1 MTIVFYSTSTNTF
14 DSSVVEYTNLPQN
27 ICQFAD
33 FKSRHPQDTFYIVT
47 QKPALFMPE
56 ADCTVASDDAGP
68 QEIAETI
75 ASYKADLAIAMTFWV
90 APFDWLTVSDA
101 LVAEKLKEKGI
112 CTVCNPLEAAL
123 ICFDKNR
130 TREFFEA
137 NGFST
142 PRSLFVD
149 HDMFFC
155 AGSHKEVLR
164 NAYRESVFAQVKKMK
179 LPLVIKDTTGLS
191 SYSLAVV
198 NTYGEATAYLT
209 SRKNNS
215 NRIIQE
221 FEDGIQAGIEIYGV
235 PGNYTVLAPF
245 VFSVNKYG
253 ITSPKQ
259 SVKYSDGSVWTKSKE
274 FSELKKEM
282 LRLAEL
288 LKLEGA
294 AQVDLVLKDGKWKII
309 EINPR
314 LSGMSLSYTSGYKT
328 SIFDIMYS
336 SINKSF
342 EQEKMNPVLSIKFPP
357 QDKAIL
363 QRISELNNHHKE
375 QEDAKILH
383 ITQIYDSAA
392 KQEREKGWCE
402 VIISG
407 KDKKSIGLLL
417 GELKSLFSQ
426 LEPMLSESQKP
437 DASIFEQ
444 SELMLKYPLYQESP
458 AQS

>member
-1 MTIVFYSTSTNTF
+1 
-14 DSSVVEYTNLPQN
+14 
-27 ICQFAD
+27 
-33 FKSRHPQDTFYIVT
+33 
-47 QKPALFMPE
+47 
-56 ADCTVASDDAGP
+56 
-68 QEIAETI
+68 
-75 ASYKADLAIAMTFWV
+75 
-90 APFDWLTVSDA
+90 
-101 LVAEKLKEKGI
+101 
-112 CTVCNPLEAAL
+112 
-123 ICFDKNR
+123 
-130 TREFFEA
+130 
-137 NGFST
+137 
-142 PRSLFVD
+142 
-149 HDMFFC
+149 MFFC

-198 NTYGEATAYLT
+198 NTYGEAAAYLT

-259 SVKYSDGSVWTKSKE
+259 SVKYSDGSIWTKSKE
-274 FSELKKEM
+274 FTELKKEM

-407 KDKKSIGLLL
+407 RDKKSIGLML
-417 GELKSLFSQ
+417 GELKSLFSH
-426 LEPMLSESQKP
+426 LEPMLSECQKP

-444 SELMLKYPLYQESP
+444 SELMLKSPLYQESP